1 MVDDEGFVRKKKKPA
16 EADLDITPMID
27 VTFLLLIFFMVT
39 STMQANKDRDI
50 PSSTSGGQVNTVG
63 MLELVVL
70 APTTRGADC
79 EMLLEGKRVTMDEI
93 RAQVSQE
100 AAAGEV
106 DVMVMAEGQVPN
118 SVIGEVEGLM
128 AEIDGVAYHFGVQ
141 EKR

>member
-1 MVDDEGFVRKKKKPA
+1 MFDDDGFSRRKKVGDA
-16 EADLDITPMID
+16 ELDITPMID

-70 APTTRGADC
+70 APTTRGGDS
-79 EMLLEGKRVTMDEI
+79 EMLLEGSSVTLDEI
-93 RAQVSQE
+93 RSQVSQE

-106 DVMVMAEGQVPN
+106 EVMVMAEGQVPN
-118 SVIGEVEGLM
+118 SVVGEIEALLGEIEG
-128 AEIDGVAYHFGVQ
+128 AIYHFGVQ